1 MKIKTNYECN
11 GLNSIETNL
20 IKTKDK
26 NLILEIIYTKSN
38 GIQKIKEYKLGYSL
52 NWNNKEFL
60 FAINK
65 LTN

>member
-1 MKIKTNYECN
+1 MKIKTNYEYN
-11 GLNSIETNL
+11 GLNSIETSL
-20 IKTKDK
+20 IKTEDK
-26 NLILEIIYTKSN
+26 NLILEIIYTESN
-38 GIQKIKEYKLGYSL
+38 GIQKIKEYKIDFSP